1 LIPNTVAAIQAT
13 RLLAFALAGLSPAER
28 ASLRWTHNRTV
39 TSGWRLIF
47 LTVRRFARFSEQVN
61 TAAADYEPNLDLAR
75 QTNGTRAVGQT
86 KDLPVRQVL

>member
-1 LIPNTVAAIQAT
+1 
-13 RLLAFALAGLSPAER
+13 
-28 ASLRWTHNRTV
+28 
-39 TSGWRLIF
+39 